1 MVALETFLSECTGL
15 LLGLSGELNDG
26 RKQLKFL
33 VEQAVGFETEQLSM
47 IGETWCWPSKVK
59 PKVVECTK
67 RLKAERNRAE
77 DELTMKKERFIEELD
92 EYVRQA
98 EAFAGTRERPHARV
112 ALAASRAHSFTSPCA
127 LSLSLAA
134 SRAHSFTSPCALSL
148 SLAASR
154 ALSLSHEPPA
164 LSLAAPPRSLSLSRA
179 PALSLALTSPRA
191 LSRSR

>member
-1 MVALETFLSECTGL
+1 MVALETFLSECTGF

-134 SRAHSFTSPCALSL
+134 SRA
-148 SLAASR
+148 
-154 ALSLSHEPPA
+154 LSLSHEPPA